1 MKNEKFGT
9 IFCILAF
16 TFWIWCYS
24 APMAWIIVG
33 LGNPGYEYEG
43 TRHNTG
49 RMAVEDFAKYAK
61 FSGWR
66 EDKSAKSL
74 VSRGLV
80 ERTIVALVL
89 PNTFMNKSGAAVSK
103 FVSAKGGSASGGKNP
118 AERMVVVY
126 DDLDLPLGTMKISYD
141 RGSGGH
147 KGVESIM
154 RAVKTK
160 KFTRVRIG
168 VSHSTA
174 SGAIRKPVGEKVIV
188 NYILTKFKAH
198 ELEELKNVF
207 KRVREALE
215 IIATQGLERAM
226 NEFN

>member
-1 MKNEKFGT
+1 
-9 IFCILAF
+9 
-16 TFWIWCYS
+16 
-24 APMAWIIVG
+24 
-33 LGNPGYEYEG
+33 
-43 TRHNTG
+43 
-49 RMAVEDFAKYAK
+49 
-61 FSGWR
+61 
-66 EDKSAKSL
+66 
-74 VSRGLV
+74 
-80 ERTIVALVL
+80 
-89 PNTFMNKSGAAVSK
+89 
-103 FVSAKGGSASGGKNP
+103 
-118 AERMVVVY
+118 
-126 DDLDLPLGTMKISYD
+126 
-141 RGSGGH
+141 
-147 KGVESIM
+147 M

-174 SGAIRKPVGEKVIV
+174 SGAIRKPVGDKVIL

>member
-103 FVSAKGGSASGGKNP
+103 FVKTPKS